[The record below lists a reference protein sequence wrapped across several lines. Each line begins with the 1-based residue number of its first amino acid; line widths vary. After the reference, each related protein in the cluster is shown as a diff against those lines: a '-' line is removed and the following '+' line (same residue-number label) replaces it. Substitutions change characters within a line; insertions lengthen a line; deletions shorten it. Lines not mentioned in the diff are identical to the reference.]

1 MCALE
6 DRRYSISEVSEHL
19 DLPVHLLRQWEEQV
33 PHIRPKRDRANRR
46 YYQVQDIRLIERVKQ
61 LVRGEKMTLQGAAKK
76 VQEEMLGQGA
86 PQTNEEALDIIDQIE
101 AKARKALDIL
111 DQYDADD

>member
-33 PHIRPKRDRANRR
+33 PQLRPKRDRANRR
-46 YYQVQDIRLIERVKQ
+46 YYKLHDIRLIERVKQ
-61 LVRGEKMTLQGAAKK
+61 LVRGEKMTLQGASKK
-76 VQEEMLGQGA
+76 IQQELLGQGA

-101 AKARKALDIL
+101 ARARKALDIL
-111 DQYDADD
+111 DKYDVAD